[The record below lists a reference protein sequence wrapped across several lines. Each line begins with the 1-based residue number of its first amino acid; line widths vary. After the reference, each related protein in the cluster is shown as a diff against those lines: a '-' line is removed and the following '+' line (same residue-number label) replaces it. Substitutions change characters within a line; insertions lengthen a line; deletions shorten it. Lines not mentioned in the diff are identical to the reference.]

1 MPETE
6 ADRATVL
13 EQLDRVLAHPLFI
26 QSKRYPALLRFVVEQ
41 SLAGRADQIKERL
54 IGMEVF
60 GRAPDYDANADPVVR
75 VTAGETRKRLA
86 QYYYEPEHSSELRI
100 ELPTGAYVPQFVWP
114 AEGPVAELPPPD
126 ETRKVETADTPSAAS
141 SQSVRP
147 EVVPWT
153 SPSGEFPV
161 HAHSGAKNSHAATT
175 HLVATVLLVV
185 SALLAGLAGGYWYHT
200 PKAQP
205 PVDHTV
211 QDFWAS
217 LTSGPA
223 TVTICL
229 GEPARDTSDDGD
241 WSKPIERT
249 VSTEPL
255 YVHLHLSGLFA
266 LADVITLTRIEP
278 VLLMQNKPFRVSAAS
293 EASFGE
299 LREGPVVL
307 VGAFDNLWTM
317 RLTQNLRFG
326 FESVNGTASI
336 VDRRSKTKTT
346 WATAWDLPYERLAR
360 DYAIVARF
368 RDPLTGQPVMIA
380 SGISEEGT
388 EAAGELI
395 SNASDLEQLLK
406 NAPANW
412 RTMNMEAVIE
422 TRVIDGH
429 SGPPKVSAVEFWP

>member
-1 MPETE
+1 M
-6 ADRATVL
+6 
-13 EQLDRVLAHPLFI
+13 
-26 QSKRYPALLRFVVEQ
+26 VEQ
-41 SLAGRADQIKERL
+41 SLAGRADQVKERL

-86 QYYYEPEHSSELRI
+86 QYYYDPEHIGELRI
-100 ELPTGAYVPQFVWP
+100 ELPIGAYVPQFVWP
-114 AEGPVAELPPPD
+114 ADGPVAELPSTDVTPSLGNPIN
-126 ETRKVETADTPSAAS
+126 EAADTSSAPGAPGVRAES
-141 SQSVRP
+141 PGTDAGAWVPTARVSVGQSV
-147 EVVPWT
+147 VK
-153 SPSGEFPV
+153 
-161 HAHSGAKNSHAATT
+161 HSHAATT
-175 HLVATVLLVV
+175 HLVVTVLLVV
-185 SALLAGLAGGYWYHT
+185 AALGAGLAVGYWYHT
-200 PKAQP
+200 PKPAI

-211 QDFWAS
+211 QDFWEP

-266 LADVITLTRIEP
+266 LADVITLTRIEQP
-278 VLLMQNKPFRVSAAS
+278 LLLTNKPFRVSAAS

-317 RLTQNLRFG
+317 RLTRDLRFG
-326 FESVNGTASI
+326 FESVDGTASI
-336 VDRRSKTKTT
+336 VDRKSKTKTT
-346 WATAWDLPYERLAR
+346 WATAWDLPYERLTR

-395 SNASDLEQLLK
+395 SNAADLQQLLK
-406 NAPANW
+406 QAPSNW
-412 RTMNMEAVIE
+412 RSLNMEAVIE
-422 TRVIDGH
+422 TQVIDGH